1 MKPIINFILILF
13 ITSNSL
19 AQTAPFYEGYNWETN
34 PSYNIEE
41 SDKDMVAIKDKI
53 VTEFYF
59 EDQNLTEYY
68 LEHKILW
75 LNSDDRIEEYNK
87 IYLAFSNKTSLKV
100 SKARVIKKTGEI
112 IELDES
118 KILSAENEETGR
130 KYNYF
135 ALEGLQ
141 KGSIVE
147 YYYVIK
153 RRPTYQGARVDI
165 QNDYNKKAVEFDLYA
180 PSNLL
185 FTFKSFNLNSTVTKD
200 ETSTEK
206 MHWQLAIKDVVG
218 IDKEEQSPYRAA
230 LGYMMYKLHQNTA
243 NNIIITSYNEVAQN
257 LFAFYYPEYNEE
269 ETKLINKFA
278 KNIKLNN
285 DDENEEKKAR
295 IIDLYIKENIY
306 ISDNDSENLKNL
318 SNVINTKTA
327 NETGIVKLYVAL
339 FKKFNITHEM
349 VLTSNRTKLK
359 FDREFEATNFLQ
371 EFLFYFPASKKYL
384 SPSKFGTRFG
394 FPPPYYMDN
403 YGLFV
408 TGYNINGK
416 RKAFSEVKYIEGIPA
431 SSSTDEMVINVYFNK
446 EDFSQNTITLER
458 KLNGYY
464 AMNIQPFMNLIPA
477 NRKNEVI
484 DEAFAQNTDKNA
496 KVLKRV
502 LINEDP
508 SLFGV
513 KPFVVKF
520 DISSEYFVEKAGNK
534 YLFKLGDL
542 IGPQMEMYQE
552 KKRILPLE
560 AEFNRSYYRTIKI
573 HIPEGY
579 KISNLDDITIK
590 NSYTAKGKELFIF
603 DSYYTLDGNILTVTA
618 DEHYR
623 ESIVAPEIFEA
634 YRTVINS
641 AADFNKVTLILEP
654 K

>member
-1 MKPIINFILILF
+1 MTPLKNLILF
-13 ITSNSL
+13 LFITCNSI
-19 AQTAPFYEGYNWETN
+19 AQTAPFYESYNWETN
-34 PSYNIEE
+34 PSYQIIG
-41 SDKDMVAIKDKI
+41 SDNDMVAIKDKV

-87 IYLAFSNKTSLKV
+87 IYLPFSNNASLQV
-100 SKARVIKKTGEI
+100 SKARVIKKTGEV

-118 KILSAENEETGR
+118 KILSAENEESGR

-135 ALEGLQ
+135 ALEGIE

-147 YYYVIK
+147 YYYVVK
-153 RRPTYQGARVDI
+153 RRPKYQGARVDI
-165 QNDYNKKAVEFDLYA
+165 QNDYNKQTVEFDLYA
-180 PSNLL
+180 PANLL
-185 FTFKSFNLNSTVTKD
+185 FTFKSFNLTSTVTKD
-200 ETSTEK
+200 ETSSEK
-206 MHWQLAIKDVVG
+206 MHWQLAVKDVVG
-218 IDKEEQSPYRAA
+218 VDKEEQSPYRAA
-230 LGYMMYKLHQNTA
+230 LGFVMYKLHQNTY
-243 NNIIITSYNEVAQN
+243 NNSIITSYNEVAQN
-257 LFAFYYPEYNEE
+257 LFAFYYSVYNEE
-269 ETKLINKFA
+269 ETKLIHKFA
-278 KNIKLNN
+278 KNIKIEE
-285 DDENEEKKAR
+285 DESEENKAR
-295 IIDLYIKENIY
+295 IVDLYIKENIY
-306 ISDNDSENLKNL
+306 ISENDSENLKKL
-318 SNVINTKTA
+318 TNVLDTKTA

-339 FKKFNITHEM
+339 FQKFNITHEM
-349 VLTSNRTKLK
+349 VLTSNRLKLK
-359 FDREFEATNFLQ
+359 FDKEFEATNFLQ

-394 FPPPYYMDN
+394 FPPPYFMDN

-408 TGYNINGK
+408 TGYDIDGK

-431 SSSTDEMVINVYFNK
+431 SSSKDEMFIEVHFNK
-446 EDFSQNTITLER
+446 EDFTKNTISLER
-458 KLNGYY
+458 KLHGYY
-464 AMNIQPFMNLIPA
+464 AMNIQPFMNLIQP

-484 DEAFAQNTDKNA
+484 DESFAQNTDKDA
-496 KVLKRV
+496 KVLKRE

-534 YLFKLGDL
+534 YLFKLGDI

-573 HIPEGY
+573 NIPEGY
-579 KISNLDDITIK
+579 QISNLEDIKIK
-590 NSYTAKGKELFIF
+590 NSYATKDKELFIF
-603 DSYYTLDGNILTVTA
+603 DSYYTLEGNVLTVTA

-641 AADFNKVTLILEP
+641 AADFNKVTLVLEP

>member
-1 MKPIINFILILF
+1 MTPLKNLILF
-13 ITSNSL
+13 LFITCNSI
-19 AQTAPFYEGYNWETN
+19 AQTAPFYESYNWETN
-34 PSYNIEE
+34 PSYQIIG
-41 SDKDMVAIKDKI
+41 SDNDMVAIKDKV

-87 IYLAFSNKTSLKV
+87 IYLPFSNNASLQV
-100 SKARVIKKTGEI
+100 SKARVIKKTGEV

-118 KILSAENEETGR
+118 KILSAENEESGR

-135 ALEGLQ
+135 ALEGIE

-147 YYYVIK
+147 YYYVVK
-153 RRPTYQGARVDI
+153 RRPKYQGARVDI
-165 QNDYNKKAVEFDLYA
+165 QNDYNKQTVEFDLYA
-180 PSNLL
+180 PANLL
-185 FTFKSFNLNSTVTKD
+185 FTFKSFNLTSTVTKD
-200 ETSTEK
+200 ETSSEK
-206 MHWQLAIKDVVG
+206 MHWQLAVKDVVG
-218 IDKEEQSPYRAA
+218 VDKEEQSPYRAA
-230 LGYMMYKLHQNTA
+230 LGFVMYKLHQNTY
-243 NNIIITSYNEVAQN
+243 NNSIITSYNEVAQN
-257 LFAFYYPEYNEE
+257 LFAFYYPVYNEE
-269 ETKLINKFA
+269 ETKLIHKFA
-278 KNIKLNN
+278 KNIKIEE
-285 DDENEEKKAR
+285 DESEENKAR
-295 IIDLYIKENIY
+295 IVDLYIKENIY
-306 ISDNDSENLKNL
+306 ISENDSENLKKL
-318 SNVINTKTA
+318 TNVLDTKTA

-339 FKKFNITHEM
+339 FQKFNITHEM
-349 VLTSNRTKLK
+349 VLTSNRLKLK
-359 FDREFEATNFLQ
+359 FDKEFEATNFLQ

-394 FPPPYYMDN
+394 FPPPYFMDN

-408 TGYNINGK
+408 TGYDIDGK

-431 SSSTDEMVINVYFNK
+431 SSSKDEMFIEVHFNK
-446 EDFSQNTITLER
+446 EDFTKNTISLER
-458 KLNGYY
+458 KLHGYY
-464 AMNIQPFMNLIPA
+464 AMNIQPFMNLIQP

-484 DEAFAQNTDKNA
+484 DESFAQNTDKDA
-496 KVLKRV
+496 KVLKRE

-534 YLFKLGDL
+534 YLFKLGDI

-573 HIPEGY
+573 NIPEGY
-579 KISNLDDITIK
+579 QISNLEDIKIK
-590 NSYTAKGKELFIF
+590 NSYATKDKELFIF
-603 DSYYTLDGNILTVTA
+603 DSYYTLEGNVLTVTA

-641 AADFNKVTLILEP
+641 AADFNKVTLVLEP
-654 K
+654 KK